1 MHTYKYRLLHKAIPI
16 TGHEQGKEKNGDD
29 KTSINQLL
37 TAIFIYS
44 SIFFAAGL
52 TYDIVLYTLD
62 AKWFL
67 LAANTAAL
75 LMMGAVFAVYAAGKT
90 DSDIA
95 LFANMLIVTLNLAV
109 SIVYEGIVN
118 GPDASF
124 TVLLGM
130 CICALPIIMASLTGI
145 RAAPVIITLI
155 IIRSYSVSA
164 ILIGDE
170 KLFLCMPILMLIY
183 TGAPIALKS
192 IVILSRR
199 LEREKIEI
207 TREKSEFLRIMNI
220 EAERFKLIGAHGTR
234 EAAKLM
240 DELDAKVRDT
250 LVSQVKHVIHSEE
263 MVREAIRKRHPE
275 LTDAEAEVALL
286 IVKDKTVSE
295 ICEIRHVSPSTVTSI
310 RSRLRKKAG
319 LRPEES
325 LKSHLKSVVNAYITA
340 G

>member
-1 MHTYKYRLLHKAIPI
+1 MNREKK
-16 TGHEQGKEKNGDD
+16 KNGDD

-118 GPDASF
+118 RPDASF

-155 IIRSYSVSA
+155 IICSYSVSA

-220 EAERFKLIGAHGTR
+220 EADRRPRHQRGRQTDGRTRRQGARYARVAGQTCHPLG
-234 EAAKLM
+234 
-240 DELDAKVRDT
+240 RDGQG
-250 LVSQVKHVIHSEE
+250 S
-263 MVREAIRKRHPE
+263 
-275 LTDAEAEVALL
+275 
-286 IVKDKTVSE
+286 DKETASGAYR
-295 ICEIRHVSPSTVTSI
+295 CGSG
-310 RSRLRKKAG
+310 SR
-319 LRPEES
+319 
-325 LKSHLKSVVNAYITA
+325 TA
-340 G
+340 DSKG

>member
-1 MHTYKYRLLHKAIPI
+1 MNREKK
-16 TGHEQGKEKNGDD
+16 KNGDD

-90 DSDIA
+90 DADIA

-155 IIRSYSVSA
+155 IICSYSVSA

-170 KLFLCMPILMLIY
+170 KLFLCIWAPILDCSNP
-183 TGAPIALKS
+183 TQ
-192 IVILSRR
+192 
-199 LEREKIEI
+199 E
-207 TREKSEFLRIMNI
+207 LR
-220 EAERFKLIGAHGTR
+220 
-234 EAAKLM
+234 
-240 DELDAKVRDT
+240 
-250 LVSQVKHVIHSEE
+250 
-263 MVREAIRKRHPE
+263 
-275 LTDAEAEVALL
+275 
-286 IVKDKTVSE
+286 
-295 ICEIRHVSPSTVTSI
+295 
-310 RSRLRKKAG
+310 
-319 LRPEES
+319 
-325 LKSHLKSVVNAYITA
+325 
-340 G
+340 

>member
-1 MHTYKYRLLHKAIPI
+1 MNREKK
-16 TGHEQGKEKNGDD
+16 KNGDD

-155 IIRSYSVSA
+155 IICSYSVSA

-199 LEREKIEI
+199 LE
-207 TREKSEFLRIMNI
+207 REKSEFLRIMNI

-310 RSRLRKKAG
+310 RSRLRKKGPTAG
-319 LRPEES
+319 NSRSRFTRSES
-325 LKSHLKSVVNAYITA
+325 LHTPAACQPANRPCRTNRPTGPNAP
-340 G
+340 

>member
-1 MHTYKYRLLHKAIPI
+1 MNREKK
-16 TGHEQGKEKNGDD
+16 KNGDD

-155 IIRSYSVSA
+155 IICSYSVSA

-199 LEREKIEI
+199 LEREK
-207 TREKSEFLRIMNI
+207 
-220 EAERFKLIGAHGTR
+220 KLP
-234 EAAKLM
+234 AKR
-240 DELDAKVRDT
+240 AN
-250 LVSQVKHVIHSEE
+250 S
-263 MVREAIRKRHPE
+263 
-275 LTDAEAEVALL
+275 
-286 IVKDKTVSE
+286 
-295 ICEIRHVSPSTVTSI
+295 C
-310 RSRLRKKAG
+310 G
-319 LRPEES
+319 
-325 LKSHLKSVVNAYITA
+325 
-340 G
+340 

>member
-1 MHTYKYRLLHKAIPI
+1 MNREKK
-16 TGHEQGKEKNGDD
+16 KNGDD

-118 GPDASF
+118 RPDASF

-155 IIRSYSVSA
+155 IICSYSVSA

-220 EAERFKLIGAHGTR
+220 EAERFKLIGAHGTREAAKLMDELDAR

>member
-1 MHTYKYRLLHKAIPI
+1 MNREKK
-16 TGHEQGKEKNGDD
+16 KNGDD

-118 GPDASF
+118 RPDASF

-155 IIRSYSVSA
+155 IICSYSVSA

-250 LVSQVKHVIHSEE
+250 LVSQV
-263 MVREAIRKRHPE
+263 REAITKRHPE

>member
-1 MHTYKYRLLHKAIPI
+1 MNREKK
-16 TGHEQGKEKNGDD
+16 KNGDD

-118 GPDASF
+118 RPDASF

-155 IIRSYSVSA
+155 IICSYSVSA

-170 KLFLCMPILMLIY
+170 NIFLCMPILMLIY

-199 LEREKIEI
+199 LEREKIEITREKIEI

>member
-1 MHTYKYRLLHKAIPI
+1 MNREKK
-16 TGHEQGKEKNGDD
+16 KNGDD

-155 IIRSYSVSA
+155 IICSYSVSA

-220 EAERFKLIGAHGTR
+220 EAERFKFDRRPRHQRGRQTDGRTRRQGARYARVAGQTCHPLG
-234 EAAKLM
+234 
-240 DELDAKVRDT
+240 RDG
-250 LVSQVKHVIHSEE
+250 Q
-263 MVREAIRKRHPE
+263 EAIRKRHPE
-275 LTDAEAEVALL
+275 PYRCG
-286 IVKDKTVSE
+286 SG
-295 ICEIRHVSPSTVTSI
+295 
-310 RSRLRKKAG
+310 SR
-319 LRPEES
+319 
-325 LKSHLKSVVNAYITA
+325 TA
-340 G
+340 DSKG

>member
-1 MHTYKYRLLHKAIPI
+1 MNREKK
-16 TGHEQGKEKNGDD
+16 KNGDD

-155 IIRSYSVSA
+155 IICSYSVSA

-170 KLFLCMPILMLIY
+170 KLY

>member
-1 MHTYKYRLLHKAIPI
+1 MHTYKYRLLHKPIPI

-118 GPDASF
+118 RPDASF
-124 TVLLGM
+124 TVL
-130 CICALPIIMASLTGI
+130 PILMASLTGI

-155 IIRSYSVSA
+155 IICSYSVSA

>member
-1 MHTYKYRLLHKAIPI
+1 
-16 TGHEQGKEKNGDD
+16 
-29 KTSINQLL
+29 
-37 TAIFIYS
+37 
-44 SIFFAAGL
+44 
-52 TYDIVLYTLD
+52 
-62 AKWFL
+62 
-67 LAANTAAL
+67 
-75 LMMGAVFAVYAAGKT
+75 MMGAVFAVYAAGKT

-155 IIRSYSVSA
+155 IICSYSVSA

>member
-1 MHTYKYRLLHKAIPI
+1 MNREKK
-16 TGHEQGKEKNGDD
+16 KNGDD

-155 IIRSYSVSA
+155 IICSYSVSA

-199 LEREKIEI
+199 
-207 TREKSEFLRIMNI
+207 
-220 EAERFKLIGAHGTR
+220 
-234 EAAKLM
+234 
-240 DELDAKVRDT
+240 

-295 ICEIRHVSPSTVTSI
+295 IYEIRHVSPSTVTSI

>member
-1 MHTYKYRLLHKAIPI
+1 MNREKK
-16 TGHEQGKEKNGDD
+16 KNGDD

-118 GPDASF
+118 RPDASF

-155 IIRSYSVSA
+155 IICSYSVSA

-199 LEREKIEI
+199 LE
-207 TREKSEFLRIMNI
+207 REKSEFLRIMNI

>member
-1 MHTYKYRLLHKAIPI
+1 MNREKK
-16 TGHEQGKEKNGDD
+16 KNGDD

-118 GPDASF
+118 RPDASF

-155 IIRSYSVSA
+155 IICSYSVSA

-220 EAERFKLIGAHGTR
+220 EAERFKLIGTHGTR

>member
-1 MHTYKYRLLHKAIPI
+1 MNREKK
-16 TGHEQGKEKNGDD
+16 KNGDD

-44 SIFFAAGL
+44 SIVFAAGL

-155 IIRSYSVSA
+155 IICSYSVSA